1 MAARARGQVLIAH
14 IVLAFVLSFVLLL
27 MVMASVRRSQYE
39 SMLLTTRSRLKSF
52 WFVYVQQRL
61 LGVVA
66 VFALA
71 LATVWSDFFLPA
83 MFCSSEPVK
92 PFAVVLQMAN
102 QQYET
107 DYSIFAAG
115 AVLSIAA
122 VVVVAAVVS
131 GLYSAAFWLWGGPEW
146 KARLRL
152 K

>member
-1 MAARARGQVLIAH
+1 
-14 IVLAFVLSFVLLL
+14 
-27 MVMASVRRSQYE
+27 
-39 SMLLTTRSRLKSF
+39 
-52 WFVYVQQRL
+52 
-61 LGVVA
+61 
-66 VFALA
+66 
-71 LATVWSDFFLPA
+71 
-83 MFCSSEPVK
+83 
-92 PFAVVLQMAN
+92 MAN